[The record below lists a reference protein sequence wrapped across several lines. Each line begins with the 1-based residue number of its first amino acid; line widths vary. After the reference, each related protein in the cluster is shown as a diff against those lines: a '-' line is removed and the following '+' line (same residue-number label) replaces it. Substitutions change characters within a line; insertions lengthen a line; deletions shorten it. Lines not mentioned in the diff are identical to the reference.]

1 MLRFHFTTD
10 DLVRTTVAP
19 TADPLWEVVLA
30 GYRLRDR
37 VHTPVFHG
45 WMNAVR
51 NRLDRHDPTPRLL
64 RVLVPV
70 SELLTPPESADGLE
84 AGLEALRA
92 TPPHRLAVALER
104 LRPLP
109 AWVEQLLGGPR
120 GPAVLADVLRHLH
133 SVLVEPHAGVV
144 QESVNADR
152 ARRARDLVDAGV
164 HGLLAG
170 LRPHARWDGSVLEVD
185 TPRDLDLHLRG
196 RGLRL
201 VPSYFGRRPDTLAD
215 PGPPPVLVYPIAD
228 ADRWTGAAPSGL
240 DELLGPTRRA
250 VLECARTG
258 TGTGELARRIGT
270 SPASVSRHTGV
281 LRGAGLLRTT
291 RHGKRT
297 VHSLTTL
304 GEALVSGRMP
314 TAEEVSAAAV
324 TSSEPRIR

>member
-1 MLRFHFTTD
+1 LLCIHFTTD

-19 TADPLWEVVLA
+19 TVDPLWEVVLA

-37 VHTPVFHG
+37 VHPPVFHR
-45 WMNAVR
+45 WVNAVR
-51 NRLDRHDPTPRLL
+51 ARLDCRDPAPRLL
-64 RVLVPV
+64 HVLAPV
-70 SELLTPPESADGLE
+70 SDLLTPPESVNGLE

-92 TPPHRLAVALER
+92 TPPHRLAAELER
-104 LRPLP
+104 LKPLP
-109 AWVEQLLGGPR
+109 AWVDALLGGPC
-120 GPAVLADVLRHLH
+120 GQAVLADVLRHLH
-133 SVLVEPHAGVV
+133 SVLVEPHAEVV

-185 TPRDLDLHLRG
+185 SPHDRDLHLRG

-201 VPSYFGRRPDTLAD
+201 VPSYFGSLPGTHAD
-215 PGPPPVLVYPIAD
+215 PDLPPVLVYPISD
-228 ADRWTGAAPSGL
+228 ADRWTGAAPGGL
-240 DELLGPTRRA
+240 DELLGSTRRA
-250 VLECARTG
+250 VLQCARTG
-258 TGTGELARRIGT
+258 AGTTELARRVGT

-291 RHGKRT
+291 RHGMRT

-304 GEALVSGRMP
+304 GEALVAGRVLA
-314 TAEEVSAAAV
+314 TEG
-324 TSSEPRIR
+324 

>member
-10 DLVRTTVAP
+10 DLVRTSVAP
-19 TADPLWEVVLA
+19 TADPLWEAVLA
-30 GYRLRDR
+30 GFLLRER
-37 VHTPVFHG
+37 VHSPVFHG
-45 WMNAVR
+45 WTNTVR
-51 NRLDRHDPTPRLL
+51 NRLHRGDPAPRLL
-64 RVLVPV
+64 HVLAPM
-70 SELLTPPESADGLE
+70 SGLLTPPESAGGLE

-92 TPPHRLAVALER
+92 TPPHRLTEALER

-109 AWVEQLLGGPR
+109 EWVDPLLSGPR

-133 SVLVEPHAGVV
+133 SVLVEPHAEVV

-170 LRPHARWDGSVLEVD
+170 LRPHARWDGSVLEVF
-185 TPRDLDLHLRG
+185 TPRELDLRLCG

-201 VPSYFGRRPDTLAD
+201 VPSYFARRPNTLAD
-215 PGPPPVLVYPIAD
+215 PERSPVLVYPISD

-240 DELLGPTRRA
+240 DELLGSTRRA

-258 TGTGELARRIGT
+258 TGTTELARRVGT
-270 SPASVSRHTGV
+270 SAASVSRHTGV

-291 RHGKRT
+291 RHGTRT

-314 TAEEVSAAAV
+314 AERRA
-324 TSSEPRIR
+324 